1 MGVEK
6 FKPSSIDKWYQDR
19 LKWKKLYEAELKKLR
34 EELKVKENKDKTL
47 DNQLSQLEH
56 RVSNID
62 LMNKETF
69 DNEVK
74 KLEEELDAL
83 KESWKASQ
91 NLQAIVLKSKK
102 SNNIDI
108 AQVNEA
114 FPDHS
119 KRSNEWRW
127 ESVKNVDDLV
137 NEGNSWYDKLI
148 RKLVW

>member
-6 FKPSSIDKWYQDR
+6 FNPSSIDTWYQER
-19 LKWKKLYEAELKKLR
+19 VKWKKLYEAELKKLR

-47 DNQLSQLEH
+47 DNQLSQLEN

-62 LMNKETF
+62 LKNKETF

-91 NLQAIVLKSKK
+91 NLQAVVLKSKK
-102 SNNIDI
+102 NNIDL

-114 FPDHS
+114 FPGHS
-119 KRSNEWRW
+119 EKSKEGRRRSAW
-127 ESVKNVDDLV
+127 NVDDLV